1 MSAEPFIAIRDLKRH
16 FKLGDTIVR
25 ALDGIDLDIRR
36 GELICMMGP
45 SGSGKS
51 TLLNLLGGL
60 DSPSEGTI
68 VVGGKNTTTLDDNG
82 LAQYRRQQIGFVF
95 QSFNLIPTMTALQNV
110 IYPLIFSGV
119 PLAERRERAQALLE
133 QVGLTDRAHHKPTE
147 LSGGQQQRV
156 ALARALVN
164 HPQILLGDEPTGN
177 LDTKTGQEIL
187 DLLRMLNQAGQTVV
201 LATHDVRVSAYA
213 TKTVHLLDGR
223 IISED
228 VNPTTTEEAS

>member
-1 MSAEPFIAIRDLKRH
+1 MSAEPFIAIRGLKRH

-36 GELICMMGP
+36 GEFICMMGP

-68 VVGGKNTTTLDDNG
+68 VVGGKNTTMLDDNG
-82 LAQYRRQQIGFVF
+82 LALYRRQQIGFVF

-119 PLAERRERAQALLE
+119 PLAERRERAQTVLA

-187 DLLRMLNQAGQTVV
+187 DLLRMLNRAGQTVV

-213 TKTVHLLDGR
+213 TKTIRLLDGR

-228 VNPTTTEEAS
+228 ANPTTTEETS

>member
-1 MSAEPFIAIRDLKRH
+1 MSAEPFISIRGLKRH

-119 PLAERRERAQALLE
+119 PPVERRERAQTLLE

-228 VNPTTTEEAS
+228 ANPTTTEEAS